1 MNREITRKTI
11 AENQSLSVLLS
22 TLLSEIY
29 EGVVPTNCI
38 LTSAA
43 YPDCL
48 ITIIEADTT
57 QHIRILNTIREIMGD
72 AIPIDFCKDENEQI
86 TAQPYVYVPVVMKTN
101 IDEATGER
109 YTESMSLTELQLAI
123 EKLLTDETGENSVEN
138 AGWSMDEKVWNLYEF
153 VVNETT
159 SNAE

>member
-1 MNREITRKTI
+1 MNGITRKTI

-48 ITIIEADTT
+48 ITIVETDTT
-57 QHIRILNTIREIMGD
+57 HQIRVLNTIRENMGNV
-72 AIPIDFCKDENEQI
+72 IPIDFCKDENEQI
-86 TAQPYVYVPVVMKTN
+86 TAQPYVYVPVVLKTN
-101 IDEATGER
+101 FDEVTGEK
-109 YTESMSLTELQLAI
+109 YVESMSLTELQLAI

-159 SNAE
+159 SNAD